1 MISLV
6 GREERVIGRERGEER
21 GVETVVEGETVVV
34 EGERD
39 NNADKR
45 YNEERDTKSVLTSNA
60 NPPPNPI
67 PVRETVLAPHSLIA

>member
-6 GREERVIGRERGEER
+6 GREERVIGRERGR
-21 GVETVVEGETVVV
+21 ETVVV

-39 NNADKR
+39 SNADKR